1 MKVNSEIFRAYDIR
15 GIAGKELTEEGI
27 FYIGKAI
34 GTLILSEGRKSLL
47 TARDG
52 RISGP
57 SLLRSFQEGVLA
69 TGCNVTDLGLVPTP
83 LLYFATFKTKIPD
96 GVMLTGSHNPKN
108 YNGLKIV
115 IDKKSITSQK
125 IEEIKNMIS
134 NNNYFNG
141 SGEMSKLEI
150 KKDYLKELQE
160 KIRLD
165 SKLKVCLDC
174 GNGVGGLV
182 APDAFK
188 ILGINLIEMF
198 SNVDG
203 EFPNHHPDPS
213 NLENLKDLQSKV
225 LETNSDLG
233 IALDGDGDRVG
244 LVDNKGEV
252 IFPDIYMML
261 LAEDILERH
270 RSGNIVY
277 DIKCSNNLKNVILN
291 SNGTPVVSQTGHSY
305 IKSKIIEENALLGGE
320 MSGHIF
326 FNDDWYGFDDGIYS
340 ALRLIE
346 ILSKRKSSPHQIFAN
361 YPKNYSTPEINI
373 PISDKRKFE
382 IIEVLKPIVNK
393 NEYKL
398 VDIDGIRLEKEN
410 CWGLIRA
417 SNTSPNLVLR
427 FEGKSEQD
435 LNEIKNYFKEILSK
449 IDIQKKFFFD
459 EYF

>member
-57 SLLRSFQEGVLA
+57 SLLKSFQEGVLA
-69 TGCNVTDLGLVPTP
+69 SGCNVTDLGLVPTP

-115 IDKKSITSQK
+115 INKKSMTGQK

-134 NNNYFNG
+134 NDNYFNG
-141 SGEMSKLEI
+141 SGEMNNLEI
-150 KKDYLKELQE
+150 KKNYLMEMQE

-188 ILGINLIEMF
+188 ILGINLIELF

-213 NLENLKDLQSKV
+213 NIENLKDLQNKV

-252 IFPDIYMML
+252 IFPDTYMML
-261 LAEDILERH
+261 LAEDVLEKH
-270 RSGNIVY
+270 QSGSVVY

-291 SNGTPVVSQTGHSY
+291 SNGNPVVSRTGHSY

-346 ILSKRKSSPHQIFAN
+346 ILSKRKSSPHQIFSK

-382 IIEVLKPIVNK
+382 IIDRLKPIVNK

-449 IDIQKKFFFD
+449 IDKQKNIFFD

>member
-27 FYIGKAI
+27 YYIGRAI

-57 SLLRSFQEGVLA
+57 SLLRNFQAGVLA
-69 TGCNVTDLGLVPTP
+69 SGCNVADLGLVPTP
-83 LLYFATFKTKIPD
+83 LLYFATFKTRTPD

-115 IDKKSITSQK
+115 IDKQSMTSEK
-125 IEEIKNMIS
+125 IEELKNMIS
-134 NNNYFNG
+134 NDNYLSG
-141 SGEMSKLEI
+141 SGKMSKLEI
-150 KKDYLKELQE
+150 KKDYLEELQE

-188 ILGINLIEMF
+188 LLGINLIEMF

-213 NLENLKDLQSKV
+213 NIENLKDLQNKV

-252 IFPDIYMML
+252 IFPDTYMML
-261 LAEDILERH
+261 LAEDVLERH
-270 RSGNIVY
+270 HSGSIVF
-277 DIKCSNNLKNVILN
+277 DIKCSNNLKEVILN
-291 SNGTPVVSQTGHSY
+291 SNGTPVISRTGHSY
-305 IKSKIIEENALLGGE
+305 IKSKIIKENALLGGE

-346 ILSKRKSSPHQIFAN
+346 ILSKRKSSPDQIFGN

-417 SNTSPNLVLR
+417 SNTSPSLVLR

-449 IDIQKKFFFD
+449 IDIQKNIFFD

>member
-57 SLLRSFQEGVLA
+57 SLLKSFQEGVLA
-69 TGCNVTDLGLVPTP
+69 SGCNVTDLGLVPTP

-115 IDKKSITSQK
+115 INKKSMTGQK

-134 NNNYFNG
+134 NDNYFNG

-188 ILGINLIEMF
+188 ILGIDLIELF

-213 NLENLKDLQSKV
+213 NIENLKDLQNKV

-252 IFPDIYMML
+252 IFPDTYMML
-261 LAEDILERH
+261 LAEDVLEKH
-270 RSGNIVY
+270 QSGSIVY

-291 SNGTPVVSQTGHSY
+291 SNGNPVVSRTGHSY

-449 IDIQKKFFFD
+449 IDIQKKIFFD

>member
-69 TGCNVTDLGLVPTP
+69 SGCNVADLGLLPTP

-115 IDKKSITSQK
+115 INKKSMTGQK

-134 NNNYFNG
+134 NDNYFNG
-141 SGEMSKLEI
+141 SGEMNNLEI
-150 KKDYLKELQE
+150 KKNYLIEMQE

-188 ILGINLIEMF
+188 ILGIDLIELF

-213 NLENLKDLQSKV
+213 NIENLKDLQNKV

-252 IFPDIYMML
+252 IFPDTYMML
-261 LAEDILERH
+261 LAEDVLEKH
-270 RSGNIVY
+270 QSGSIVY

-291 SNGTPVVSQTGHSY
+291 SNGNPVVSRTGHSY

-417 SNTSPNLVLR
+417 SNTSPSLVLR
-427 FEGKSEQD
+427 FEGRSEQD

-449 IDIQKKFFFD
+449 IDIQKNIFFD

>member
-69 TGCNVTDLGLVPTP
+69 SGCNVADLGLLPTP

-115 IDKKSITSQK
+115 IDKKSMTSQK

-134 NNNYFNG
+134 NDNYFNG

-252 IFPDIYMML
+252 IFPDMYMML

-291 SNGTPVVSQTGHSY
+291 SNGTPIISRTGHSY

-346 ILSKRKSSPHQIFAN
+346 ILSKRKSSAHKIFGS
-361 YPKNYSTPEINI
+361 YPKNYSTPEISI
-373 PISDKRKFE
+373 PISDKRKFK
-382 IIEVLKPIVNK
+382 IIDKLKPVVNK

-417 SNTSPNLVLR
+417 SNTSPSLVLR
-427 FEGKSEQD
+427 FEGRSEQD

-449 IDIQKKFFFD
+449 IDIQKNIFFD